1 MSKPKK
7 VDNPDTVEEA
17 NEVLANVVDADEI
30 YSEKQT
36 SGGHQLPISKFVK
49 KYSRY

>member
-1 MSKPKK
+1 MSKSKK
-7 VDNPDTVEEA
+7 VDNPDAEEEA

-30 YSEKQT
+30 YCEKQT
-36 SGGHQLPISKFVK
+36 SGGHQLPISKLVK

>member
-1 MSKPKK
+1 MSKSKK
-7 VDNPDTVEEA
+7 IDNPDAEEEA

-30 YSEKQT
+30 YCEKQT
-36 SGGHQLPISKFVK
+36 SGRHQLPVSKLVK